1 MAPILKALI
10 DYVGCPVPFI
20 IHPCYWR
27 KWAEHQLFRGQGSW
41 KINCFFIWRI
51 LHTAYQSSKKAFWF
65 WTEVFL
71 VTYFSLSLLTV
82 VWCDQSLS
90 CLWTGWLSFLRRNTQ
105 FKEGGKE
112 DHPLC
117 LHCASEDPE
126 QTLTLPADV
135 SFWCRSAFFQQ
146 ADYKL
151 CNKVPFLRTRSHISF
166 LRTRSHILSPEE
178 DLTLRLYSHF

>member
-1 MAPILKALI
+1 MCKKTKIVLMAPILKALI
-10 DYVGCPVPFI
+10 GYMGFPVPFI

-27 KWAEHQLFRGQGSW
+27 KLRQYHLFRGRGSW
-41 KINCFFIWRI
+41 KRNCFFVWQV
-51 LHTAYQSSKKAFWF
+51 LHTAHQSSKKAFWF

-71 VTYFSLSLLTV
+71 VTYFSLSLLTA

-90 CLWTGWLSFLRRNTQ
+90 CFWMGWLSFLRRNKQ

-117 LHCASEDPE
+117 HHHASEDPE
-126 QTLTLPADV
+126 QTLSLPADV
-135 SFWCRSAFFQQ
+135 CFCCCSAFFQQ

-151 CNKVPFLRTRSHISF
+151 
-166 LRTRSHILSPEE
+166 
-178 DLTLRLYSHF
+178 